1 METSRDDFVIAL
13 RSAFLKKG
21 TQQRFSLLS
30 LIFFSIIILILG
42 SFNFKAID
50 YVKITIK
57 EIVYRSSFIV
67 SGPENFLKNNYVIIN
82 SHLKLYEE
90 NKKNVAELNSLR
102 GQDLSQKITI
112 LENIKYKKLIDDYF
126 IADNEVVAKVLIDKQ
141 SPFLRSIIIN
151 KGSKNNIKLG
161 MVVLDEG
168 YLVGKVVEVNFFT
181 SRVLLISDINSKIP
195 VSLQPGGIQAI
206 MSGKDK
212 QEGVLQ
218 YVRDK
223 NLPEINEEIQVL
235 TSGAGGLFKS
245 DIPIGTIA
253 IDDEISANNKRDK
266 IVDFHRD
273 FSQLKYVK
281 VISFSK
287 EKNTL
292 DLSSKNDSEAL
303 NEEIKETNQ
312 RQETLRIL
320 IEQKK
325 IADEI
330 RVKIQK
336 ENNFLRNES
345 IRLKKESDIL
355 RNESIGLKNEI
366 LITKKNN
373 QKNKIQDDEIEF
385 LKMNLFYGHRCKKNI
400 INNLYKVG
408 TPEYRRC
415 VLKKGL
421 KK

>member
-67 SGPENFLKNNYVIIN
+67 SGPENFLKDNYVIIN

-90 NKKNVAELNSLR
+90 NKKNVVELNNLR
-102 GQDLSQKITI
+102 GKDLSQKITI
-112 LENIKYKKLIDDYF
+112 LENIKYKRLIDDYF

-151 KGSKNNIKLG
+151 KGSKNDIKLG
-161 MVVLDEG
+161 MVALDEG

-195 VSLQPGGIQAI
+195 VSLQPGDIQAI

-218 YVRDK
+218 YVKDK
-223 NLPEINEEIQVL
+223 NLPEINKEIQVL

-253 IDDEISANNKRDK
+253 IDDQILANNKRDK
-266 IVDFHRD
+266 IVYFHRD

-287 EKNTL
+287 EKNIL
-292 DLSSKNDSEAL
+292 DLSSKNDSEVL

-312 RQETLRIL
+312 QQETLRIL
-320 IEQKK
+320 LEQKK

-345 IRLKKESDIL
+345 IRLKKESDFL

-385 LKMNLFYGHRCKKNI
+385 LKMNLFYGHKCKKNM

-408 TPEYRRC
+408 TPEYRKC